1 MFASPEVTVSSKSIQ
16 ITTIRLK
23 KDAVTTTENSASA
36 NKTTA
41 WCAYC
46 NKTCHTCD
54 SCWKLHEVEPRR
66 FSQEQ
71 ISYVQKLLKPKYESF
86 SALNGFVA
94 QSGSNPNVF
103 SCFYPSNS
111 TPWIIDSGASN
122 HMTNLP
128 HLFGCN

>member
-1 MFASPEVTVSSKSIQ
+1 MFASPEVTVPSKSIQ

-66 FSQEQ
+66 FSQTNQLCSE
-71 ISYVQKLLKPKYESF
+71 ITE
-86 SALNGFVA
+86 A
-94 QSGSNPNVF
+94 QV
-103 SCFYPSNS
+103 
-111 TPWIIDSGASN
+111 
-122 HMTNLP
+122 
-128 HLFGCN
+128 